1 MTSAPT
7 LDRKLAEFAIVHT
20 RPAPA
25 EEQIALRWIPISA
38 IRVDPSYQRKISAR
52 GSATIKKIIAGFS
65 WAHFGALSVVARDP
79 ETFAVIDGQHRTIA
93 ALLLGVQTVPAVVV
107 TDDEIAAEARS
118 FVSINATRT
127 SVSTADKFRAR
138 VTAED
143 PQAVELAGILENLGI
158 NYDPPPG
165 PLTSG
170 KQTRS
175 IVMLE
180 KMLNKHGAGTLF
192 TALETL
198 TDAQA
203 EYPDALRSVNLRA
216 VTELTAAVIAMEG
229 DIDRL
234 AGVVEEA
241 DFEQL
246 GERAA
251 SLRKIKGGQKFE
263 CLQELLIDLYNK
275 GLRYK
280 LGENVA

>member
-7 LDRKLAEFAIVHT
+7 LDRKLAEFAIAHT

-93 ALLLGVQTVPAVVV
+93 ALLLGVETVPAVVV

-143 PQAVELAGILENLGI
+143 PQAVELAEILENLEI

-175 IVMLE
+175 IVML
-180 KMLNKHGAGTLF
+180 
-192 TALETL
+192 
-198 TDAQA
+198 
-203 EYPDALRSVNLRA
+203 
-216 VTELTAAVIAMEG
+216 
-229 DIDRL
+229 
-234 AGVVEEA
+234 
-241 DFEQL
+241 
-246 GERAA
+246 
-251 SLRKIKGGQKFE
+251 
-263 CLQELLIDLYNK
+263 
-275 GLRYK
+275 
-280 LGENVA
+280 